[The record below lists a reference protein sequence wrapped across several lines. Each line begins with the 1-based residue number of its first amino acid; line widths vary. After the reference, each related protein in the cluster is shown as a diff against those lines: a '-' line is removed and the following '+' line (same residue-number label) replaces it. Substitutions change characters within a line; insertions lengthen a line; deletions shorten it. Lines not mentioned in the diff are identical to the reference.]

1 MRAVLEEGP
10 IAELWVVAREGE
22 VAEAVQPLL
31 LHLDPV
37 GAERLMPGGRQVGIL
52 GKDVLDH
59 VVSHGD
65 RLLVLVL
72 LQPAKPVAA
81 AFVELVEVVDLEL
94 AAVLLIGGEAPVGG
108 QTKQVGLEVVQTPIL
123 TP

>member
-1 MRAVLEEGP
+1 
-10 IAELWVVAREGE
+10 
-22 VAEAVQPLL
+22 
-31 LHLDPV
+31 
-37 GAERLMPGGRQVGIL
+37 
-52 GKDVLDH
+52 VLDH